1 MAGHGSSG
9 GDHSNW
15 MEDHR
20 STYEGFI
27 KGSVAVA
34 LLSFYTLVALVCFR
48 FSPTLNVFFGFGGLI
63 AGVIAVAIDAR
74 TGGRWYLSGGLLAL
88 YGLLVAFLIS

>member
-15 MEDHR
+15 MNEHR
-20 STYEGFI
+20 GTYEGFI
-27 KGSVAVA
+27 KGSVALT
-34 LLSFYTLVALVCFR
+34 LLCFYVLVALVCFR

-63 AGVIAVAIDAR
+63 AGAVVSAGARPLRQTPAR
-74 TGGRWYLSGGLLAL
+74 TSPSMR
-88 YGLLVAFLIS
+88 